1 MKIFKNNP
9 PDDPYREDYDE
20 LLRLMQIPD
29 IKKII
34 FHKLAVLKESFKDII
49 KKFDFKEPKQHVMDG
64 NIIHLNPKEFYF
76 NTADQREREFFEFV
90 KNNKEFRDMILN
102 EFYSVYKSLFQ
113 EKKDEDK

>member
-1 MKIFKNNP
+1 MKIFKTNP
-9 PDDPYREDYDE
+9 PNDPYREDYVE

-34 FHKLAVLKESFKDII
+34 FHKLAVLKESFQDTIEN
-49 KKFDFKEPKQHVMDG
+49 FDFKEPDQHIMDG

-90 KNNKEFRDMILN
+90 KENKEFRDMILN
-102 EFYSVYKSLFQ
+102 EFYSVYKSLYP
-113 EKKDEDK
+113 EKKNIYD

>member
-1 MKIFKNNP
+1 MKINKTNHI
-9 PDDPYREDYDE
+9 DDTYCEDYDE

-34 FHKLAVLKESFKDII
+34 FRKLAVLKETFKDTIET
-49 KKFDFKEPKQHVMDG
+49 FDFKEPIQHVMDG

-102 EFYSVYKSLFQ
+102 EFYSIYKSLYR
-113 EKKDEDK
+113 EKKDEEC